1 MPTSSN
7 MMQTYIQKE
16 NSNALQTTGKS
27 DPSCC
32 SGVRLSSGIL
42 SHAHMHACANFK
54 PDPGCQWPPMFGG
67 GLTGQRSREN
77 RADGIFVSSCLS
89 EPATTAC
96 MHERMCTGRIA
107 TFPAAVQSY
116 AIHTRRVAQGCVY
129 SIQAT
134 ESFESDV
141 DVACSI

>member
-1 MPTSSN
+1 
-7 MMQTYIQKE
+7 
-16 NSNALQTTGKS
+16 
-27 DPSCC
+27 
-32 SGVRLSSGIL
+32 
-42 SHAHMHACANFK
+42 
-54 PDPGCQWPPMFGG
+54 MFGG

-77 RADGIFVSSCLS
+77 RAEIFVSNCLS

-107 TFPAAVQSY
+107 TFPAAMQSY
-116 AIHTRRVAQGCVY
+116 AVPTRRVAQGCVY
-129 SIQAT
+129 SIQAI